1 VILSVPVAP
10 AEEEAEEVAEEA
22 EEEAEEEWACVL
34 VLLAG
39 PDTSTEQPTVAD
51 SARAMRVVVGSSVE
65 LCMAVL
71 PSLE

>member
-10 AEEEAEEVAEEA
+10 AEEEAEE
-22 EEEAEEEWACVL
+22 EWVCVL

-39 PDTSTEQPTVAD
+39 PETSTEQPTVAER
-51 SARAMRVVVGSSVE
+51 ARAMRVVGSSVVMR
-65 LCMAVL
+65 MAVL